1 MKKQKVEHNNTSSF
15 AKNVMTLMGGTVGAN
30 LISLMLLPFIT
41 RFFSPEAFGELGVFA
56 AIVAILGVAACF
68 RYEMAIVLPK
78 RNIQAISVWWLC
90 VIITVFY
97 TAFVSLIIYVSED
110 FFIAFFEGHPVVK
123 YIWFIPA
130 VLLIHGIYLACN
142 YWNTRT
148 QNFGTVSVSKIGN
161 QLGNSGFSLGF
172 GVLGISGGKE
182 LIIASIIGRLF
193 ATGVQFSA
201 FTQNLGRAI
210 KCFRWRYV
218 IYALKRYRK
227 FPLFGTWSILLGV
240 AAWQLPVILLGVLFP
255 VAVVGFYAL
264 GLRVLQ
270 MPMNLLGN
278 AIGQVFFQQ
287 ANIYAIS
294 KDNKDKVASTAL
306 NIIEILVLLS
316 LVPLCL
322 LACAGPE
329 IFAFVF
335 GMDWREAGLYA
346 QILMPWVFLWFLS
359 APFSPV
365 FAVYERQGLQLFWNI
380 FNFSLRVLAILIG
393 GLYFNNAYI
402 ALGLLTLFGVG
413 IYGAKFWITFSL
425 IGLSFKALF
434 NRIYSYIAWAVFVVG
449 AYHVM
454 SVYFSA
460 DWHHIGAV
468 FILGLIYGF
477 WLFCTKTYLI
487 KKIYKKNALKSDA
500 HIDKEMG

>member
-1 MKKQKVEHNNTSSF
+1 MKKQKIEHNNTSSF
-15 AKNVMTLMGGTVGAN
+15 AKNVVTLMGGTIGAN
-30 LISLMLLPFIT
+30 LISLLLLPFIT

-78 RNIQAISVWWLC
+78 RTIQALSVWWLC
-90 VIITVFY
+90 LIITVFY
-97 TAFVSLIIYVSED
+97 TALVSLIIYLCGDLFAV
-110 FFIAFFEGHPVVK
+110 FFNDHPVVD
-123 YIWFIPA
+123 YLWFIPV
-130 VLLIHGIYLACN
+130 VLFIHGVYLTCN

-161 QLGNSGFSLGF
+161 QLGNSGFSIGFGALGF
-172 GVLGISGGKE
+172 AGGKE
-182 LIIASIIGRLF
+182 LIIASIVGRLI
-193 ATGVQFSA
+193 ATCVQFSA
-201 FTQNLGRAI
+201 FAKHCKQAI
-210 KCFRWRYV
+210 KHFRLRYV
-218 IYALKRYRK
+218 IYALKRYKK

-240 AAWQLPVILLGVLFP
+240 AAWQLPVILLGTLFP
-255 VAVVGFYAL
+255 IAVVGFYAL

-306 NIIEILVLLS
+306 NIIEVLVLLS
-316 LVPLCL
+316 LVPLGL

-335 GMDWREAGLYA
+335 GVEWREAGLYA

-365 FAVYERQGLQLFWNI
+365 FAVYERQGLQLFWNV
-380 FNFSLRVLAILIG
+380 FNFSLRVLAILVG
-393 GLYFNNAYI
+393 GLYFKDAYI
-402 ALGLLTLFGVG
+402 ALALLTVFGVG
-413 IYGAKFWITFSL
+413 IYGAKFWITFRM
-425 IGLSFKALF
+425 IGLSFRTLF
-434 NRIYSYIAWAVFVVG
+434 KTIYGYIVWGIGVIG
-449 AYHVM
+449 AYHLS
-454 SVYFSA
+454 SVYFTA
-460 DWHHIGAV
+460 DWHHILSV
-468 FILGLIYGF
+468 VILGLIYGF

-487 KKIYKKNALKSDA
+487 KKIYQKNSLQS
-500 HIDKEMG
+500 DKETG